1 MKDILEEMI
10 FPVNIQ
16 EEVSQSFLDYSLSVI
31 TDRALPDVRD
41 GLKPVHRRILY
52 SMFEEGMLSTKAH
65 VKSAKAVGAIMG
77 NYHPHG
83 DSSVYDALV
92 RLTQDFSLNHPLVD
106 GHGSFGDI
114 DGNSAAAMRYT
125 EARLSKISEE
135 MLRDIKKNTVP
146 FKPNFSEDKME
157 PIVLPSRFPNLL
169 VNGTTGIAVGMA
181 CSFVPHS
188 LEGSINA
195 VISYI
200 KNNDI
205 TIKELLDII
214 GGPDFPTGGIVINE
228 NELLEG
234 YTKGRGRVRIRA
246 KYHIE
251 TRAKKQLLVFTE
263 IPYMTKKVKIIEDIV
278 KLCEDK
284 EIEGISDVRD
294 ESDEKIALVVE
305 IAKGFDPDNIAN
317 ILFSKTQLE
326 NTYSINNTCLVD
338 GSPQVLSLKELVS
351 YYSHFQEEVII
362 NRTKFELKKIYD
374 RLEIVEGLIIAL
386 AEIENVRKIFKESD
400 SSANAQIKLIEKYKL
415 TEIQAKAILDMKLAR
430 LTKLQVDEL
439 KEEKIELVNKSKY
452 LESVL
457 EDKEI
462 LHNLLITELNA
473 IKTQYKKPRRTEIK
487 QIDVVKTKKS
497 NKPEIIIKPV
507 LVAIDNN
514 YNITFIEESK
524 FKNKKNSKDYIYTI
538 KTTTVDQLTVFTN
551 LGKVY
556 RVNVH
561 EIKNGDNLLRL
572 LDIKNESI
580 VNIITDNN
588 KQFVMFLTKHG
599 MIKKSLLTE
608 YQNIKRNGT
617 IGITLKDDDEV
628 VDICYLGNESII
640 LGTKNGLTIHF
651 VTTDITAV
659 GRTAMGVLGIKLK
672 DGDAAAAITP
682 VSTSAPY
689 ILTISKNGFAKKT
702 KKEEYTIQKR
712 NGVGVQ
718 GIKIADGDSLFAI
731 LSVTDADEIL
741 IYSNNILVKTT
752 GKDVPIVGR
761 VSQGNHLAKYGNV
774 NNIHII

>member
-1 MKDILEEMI
+1 M
-10 FPVNIQ
+10 
-16 EEVSQSFLDYSLSVI
+16 
-31 TDRALPDVRD
+31 
-41 GLKPVHRRILY
+41 
-52 SMFEEGMLSTKAH
+52 
-65 VKSAKAVGAIMG
+65 
-77 NYHPHG
+77 
-83 DSSVYDALV
+83 
-92 RLTQDFSLNHPLVD
+92 
-106 GHGSFGDI
+106 
-114 DGNSAAAMRYT
+114 
-125 EARLSKISEE
+125 
-135 MLRDIKKNTVP
+135 
-146 FKPNFSEDKME
+146 
-157 PIVLPSRFPNLL
+157 
-169 VNGTTGIAVGMA
+169 TTGIAVGMA

-188 LEGSINA
+188 LEGAINA
-195 VISYI
+195 VIAYI
-200 KNNDI
+200 HNNDI
-205 TIKELLDII
+205 TTKELLEVI

-305 IAKGFDPDNIAN
+305 IAKGFDPENIAN

-338 GSPQVLSLKELVS
+338 GSPQVLSLKQLIS
-351 YYSHFQEEVII
+351 YYSNFQEEVII
-362 NRTKFELKKIYD
+362 NRTKYDLKKVYD

-386 AEIENVRKIFKESD
+386 ADIENVIQIIKQSD
-400 SSANAQIKLIEKYKL
+400 SAASAQIKLIDKYKL
-415 TEIQAKAILDMKLAR
+415 SEVQAKAILDMKLAR
-430 LTKLQVDEL
+430 LTKLQVNEL
-439 KEEKIELVNKSKY
+439 KEEKIELIKKSKY
-452 LESVL
+452 LESIL
-457 EDKEI
+457 NDKAI
-462 LHNLLITELNA
+462 LHDVLILELNV
-473 IKTQYKKPRRTEIK
+473 IKNQYKKPRKTSIQ

-497 NKPEIIIKPV
+497 NKPEIIVKPV

-514 YNITFIEESK
+514 YNITFIEDSK

-538 KTTTVDQLTVFTN
+538 KTTTKDQLTIFTN

-561 EIKNGDNLLRL
+561 EIKNGDNLLKL
-572 LDIKNESI
+572 LDIKSEK
-580 VNIITDNN
+580 IINVVTDHD
-588 KQFVMFLTKHG
+588 KQFIMFLTKNG
-599 MIKKSLLTE
+599 MIKKSLLSE

-617 IGITLKDDDEV
+617 IGINLKEGDEV
-628 VDICYLGNESII
+628 VDICYLNNESVI
-640 LGTKNGLTIHF
+640 LGATNGLMIHI

-659 GRTAMGVLGIKLK
+659 GRAAMGVLGIKLK
-672 DGDAAAAITP
+672 EGAFATAICP
-682 VSTSAPY
+682 VSNVAPY
-689 ILTISKNGFAKKT
+689 ILTISKNGFVKQT

-718 GIKIADGDSLFAI
+718 GIKLADNDVLFAI
-731 LSVTDADEIL
+731 LSISEKDDIL

-752 GKDVPIVGR
+752 GKEVPIVGR